1 MKIYTRTG
9 DKGETGLLGGK
20 RVPKDHVR
28 IGAYGTV
35 DELNS
40 HIGMLRDLT
49 QGHQQELLIGIQET
63 LFSLGS
69 RLASASDEEADK
81 FKVPRVGNAEI
92 TALEAAMDGM
102 SAVLPEMRNFI
113 LPGGHPAVS
122 QAHICRTMCRRA
134 ERAVVALGAQEPVP
148 EAIVRFL
155 NRLSDLLFV
164 LARWLGHT
172 FTVPEVPWKPRG

>member
-69 RLASASDEEADK
+69 RLARPTSS
-81 FKVPRVGNAEI
+81 R
-92 TALEAAMDGM
+92 
-102 SAVLPEMRNFI
+102 
-113 LPGGHPAVS
+113 
-122 QAHICRTMCRRA
+122 CR
-134 ERAVVALGAQEPVP
+134 G
-148 EAIVRFL
+148 
-155 NRLSDLLFV
+155 
-164 LARWLGHT
+164 
-172 FTVPEVPWKPRG
+172 